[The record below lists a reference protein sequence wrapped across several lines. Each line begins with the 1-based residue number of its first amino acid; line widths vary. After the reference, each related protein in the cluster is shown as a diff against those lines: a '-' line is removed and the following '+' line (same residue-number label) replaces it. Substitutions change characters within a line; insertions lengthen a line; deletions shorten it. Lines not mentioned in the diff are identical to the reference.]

1 MHCTILAR
9 SLNECPD
16 AVLDESS
23 DGLKV
28 WWCWSSS
35 SSFPG
40 LKGDELQNMLFWL
53 SGNWEFLQVEREKE
67 LRKRLL
73 RSEDPWLNG
82 KSRPQGLAQK
92 LRGPE
97 EF

>member
-1 MHCTILAR
+1 MQSWMKDLM
-9 SLNECPD
+9 
-16 AVLDESS
+16 
-23 DGLKV
+23 V

-53 SGNWEFLQVEREKE
+53 GGNWEFLQVEREKE

-73 RSEDPWLNG
+73 RSEDPWLTG
-82 KSRPQGLAQK
+82 KSRPQGLAQNFTSSHPPHP
-92 LRGPE
+92 LRIYQKCRLQGRH
-97 EF
+97 